1 MWSSGAS
8 FVCSLASALVSAR
21 VSALVCA
28 LALGACASSDAPPAH
43 EPLKLDV
50 AIRASSTVNPDDQK
64 RAAPILV
71 RVYELKSL
79 DAFNEADF
87 QSLQDKDKTVLAADL
102 VMRDQ
107 FMLRPGES
115 RRIARNAH
123 GASTA
128 LGVIAAYRD
137 LPHAVWR
144 ATTLLPATPTATWY
158 RRAPK
163 LRLAI
168 DLDTDAIRIS
178 DALSGAPPGDP
189 SGNRPHN
196 E

>member
-1 MWSSGAS
+1 MRLLPTRFIRSTTAPAW
-8 FVCSLASALVSAR
+8 LSAP
-21 VSALVCA
+21 VCA
-28 LALGACASSDAPPAH
+28 LALGACASSDAPPPR

-102 VMRDQ
+102 VARDQ

-115 RRIARNAH
+115 RRIARNAQ
-123 GASTA
+123 GATTA

-144 ATTLLPATPTATWY
+144 ATTLLPATPTAAWY

-178 DALSGAPPGDP
+178 DAQSPSVDPSSAP

>member
-1 MWSSGAS
+1 M
-8 FVCSLASALVSAR
+8 
-21 VSALVCA
+21 CA
-28 LALGACASSDAPPAH
+28 LALGACASSDAPPRR
-43 EPLKLDV
+43 EPLKLDL

-71 RVYELKSL
+71 RVYELKSV

-87 QSLQDKDKTVLAADL
+87 QSLQDKDKTVLATDL
-102 VMRDQ
+102 VVRDQ

-115 RRIARNAH
+115 RSIARNAQS
-123 GASTA
+123 ASTA
-128 LGVIAAYRD
+128 LGVLAAYRD

-144 ATTLLPATPTATWY
+144 ATTVLPATPPAAWY

-163 LRLAI
+163 LQLAI

-178 DALSGAPPGDP
+178 DPLASNPSRAPSSASPG
-189 SGNRPHN
+189 NQPHN